1 MTGMN
6 INPVKLLYKTNFQ
19 EFEEWWWNFK
29 ILPEITKNSQNHKH
43 VAESIRIYDLHSSQ
57 TYYNW
62 LSLCGLWIFKIK
74 NLNRAGLGFYGS
86 NEVGWY
92 AIFSED
98 PDTEGCGVVGFFHHN
113 NNDSFPMFSL
123 RPATLQNVRGSHY
136 LPGNIEAILKI
147 IHQRSKNLFCL
158 FHDMLIF
165 SRPSV
170 TQSTWS
176 FKYVHPMYDD

>member
-29 ILPEITKNSQNHKH
+29 ILPEIKKIAKITSMWLNPSGFTIFIPFKP
-43 VAESIRIYDLHSSQ
+43 I
-57 TYYNW
+57 NW

-74 NLNRAGLGFYGS
+74 NLNRAGLGFYSS

-176 FKYVHPMYDD
+176 FKYVHPMCDD